1 MSKVTVSICIPTYNQ
16 VEYLKKC
23 IQSILVQDYLDYEI
37 VISDDSTNDTV
48 KSYIDSLGL
57 NEKIS
62 YYRNSPSL
70 GTPENWNHSISKVQG
85 KYIKV
90 LHHDD
95 FFTETNSLAQF
106 VSLLENN
113 PKSDFGFSATLVWN
127 IKINKKSI
135 HTCTL
140 NQLAKLK
147 NEYHYLF
154 FKNLI
159 GAPSATI
166 YRKEMAVEF
175 DNRFKWLVDIDFY
188 ISALTKNNSVQYID
202 KPLICTVHGMETQV
216 TQQIEYDKQ
225 VQIKEHVLLF
235 SKIVNHV
242 KSQKNYFLFFD
253 ELFLRYDVNSMEDL
267 KQICEVPENLK
278 EFLNQVFQN
287 LHKFK
292 TLKRIKYRLLNSKY
306 NRRYF
311 KIEKY

>member
-70 GTPENWNHSISKVQG
+70 GTPENWNHAISKAQG

-113 PKSDFGFSATLVWN
+113 PNADLGFSATLVCN
-127 IKINKKSI
+127 IKTNKNSI
-135 HTCTL
+135 HTCSP

-166 YRKEMAVEF
+166 YRKEMAVKF

-216 TQQIEYDKQ
+216 TQQIEYDR
-225 VQIKEHVLLF
+225 QIQISEHVLLF
-235 SKIVNHV
+235 SKIVNYV
-242 KSQKNYFLFFD
+242 KSQKNYFAFFD

-267 KQICEVPENLK
+267 KQICEVPDNLK
-278 EFLNQVFQN
+278 EFLNHVFQN

-292 TLKRIKYRLLNSKY
+292 TLKQIKYRLLNSKY

>member
-1 MSKVTVSICIPTYNQ
+1 MSEVKVSICIPTYNQ

-48 KSYIDSLGL
+48 KSYVDSLNL
-57 NEKIS
+57 NQKIS

-70 GTPENWNHSISKVQG
+70 GTPENWNHAISKAKG

-95 FFTETNSLAQF
+95 FFTESNSLAQF
-106 VSLLENN
+106 VLMLENN
-113 PKSDFGFSATLVWN
+113 PKADFGFSATLVWN
-127 IKINKKSI
+127 INTNKKTI
-135 HTCTL
+135 HSCSQ
-140 NQLAKLK
+140 NQLSKLK

-166 YRKEMAVEF
+166 YKKEMAVKF

-188 ISALTKNNSVQYID
+188 ISALLKNNIVQYVD
-202 KPLICTVHGMETQV
+202 KPLICTAHGMESQV
-216 TQQIEYDKQ
+216 TQQVEYDKTIQ
-225 VQIKEHVLLF
+225 VREHVLLF
-235 SKIVNHV
+235 SKIISQV
-242 KSQKNYFLFFD
+242 KSHKNYLVFFD
-253 ELFLRYDVNSMEDL
+253 ELFLRYDVNSLSDL
-267 KQICEVPENLK
+267 KQICDVPENLNG
-278 EFLNQVFQN
+278 FLDKVFQN

-306 NRRYF
+306 NKRYF

>member
-1 MSKVTVSICIPTYNQ
+1 MSEVKVSICIPTYNQ

-23 IQSILVQDYLDYEI
+23 IQSILAQDYLDYEI

-48 KSYIDSLGL
+48 KAYIDSLNL
-57 NEKIS
+57 NQKIS

-70 GTPENWNHSISKVQG
+70 GTPENWNHAISKAKG

-95 FFTETNSLAQF
+95 FFTESNSLAQF
-106 VSLLENN
+106 VLMLENN
-113 PKSDFGFSATLVWN
+113 PNADFGFSATLVWN
-127 IKINKKSI
+127 INTNNKTI
-135 HTCTL
+135 HSCSQ
-140 NQLAKLK
+140 NQLLKLK

-166 YRKEMAVEF
+166 YKKEMAVKF

-188 ISALTKNNSVQYID
+188 ISALLKNNFVQYVD
-202 KPLICTVHGMETQV
+202 KPLICTAHGMESQV
-216 TQQIEYDKQ
+216 TQQVEYDKTIQ
-225 VQIKEHVLLF
+225 VREHVLLF
-235 SKIVNHV
+235 SKIISQV
-242 KSQKNYFLFFD
+242 KSHKNYLMFFD
-253 ELFLRYDVNSMEDL
+253 ELFLRYDVNSLSDL
-267 KQICEVPENLK
+267 NQICDVPENLNG
-278 EFLNQVFQN
+278 FLDQVFQN

-306 NRRYF
+306 NKRYF